1 MEPLRYA
8 LMHLALLILGYTA
21 ALFAWRAAYR
31 AYQERKRE
39 RDAAAAVARI
49 EEQER
54 LITESLTTKKDEE
67 R

>member
-8 LMHLALLILGYTA
+8 FMHLALLVLGYTA
-21 ALFAWRAAYR
+21 ALLAWRAAYR

-39 RDAAAAVARI
+39 REAAATVARI
-49 EEQER
+49 EEQDR
-54 LITESLTTKKDEE
+54 LIAESLTAKKDKE